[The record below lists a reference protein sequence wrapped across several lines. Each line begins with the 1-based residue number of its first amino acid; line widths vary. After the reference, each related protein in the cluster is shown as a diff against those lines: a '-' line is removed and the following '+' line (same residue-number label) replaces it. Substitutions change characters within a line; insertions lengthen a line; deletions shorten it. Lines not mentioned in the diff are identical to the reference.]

1 MGESF
6 RTCVTLASCSLLCFF
21 FFDCTRLRKLIH
33 KTRSC
38 KKHELVSTSS
48 LSPRILFNETMMIGE
63 FVFNEDCIKS
73 IYLATRLNATE
84 LSSVLSSSV

>member
-1 MGESF
+1 MKVLEPVLPW
-6 RTCVTLASCSLLCFF
+6 RRVHCCVF

-73 IYLATRLNATE
+73 I
-84 LSSVLSSSV
+84 